1 VKAQFTFLSG
11 ARSGQIEAF
20 RKAYLGLGRH
30 PLSDVRFD
38 AERDL
43 DVSSRH
49 AAVMRKPEGF
59 VLQDLGS
66 KNGTYVNGVRIDGDH
81 LLADGDVIGFGAK
94 GPALEFHLL
103 DEPGDEVPTATA
115 EAAAGR
121 LSHPK
126 QVIPAAAGPPLAPS
140 RAAKPPKPPKSP
152 SNTAVRIA
160 AEVARQTRHLRL
172 TSKILLLVLALAIVG
187 FGLNT
192 WKERHDQAVQ
202 LARMQAWADSVAEV
216 AQHTARE
223 FQSEVAGL
231 RQANQQSL
239 AEIQRLRQQMA
250 DAGDASTVSRLRGEL
265 QAAQQRQQLIAGAGA
280 VDYRGI
286 SERNQDA
293 VALVLVE
300 FSETERFS
308 GTAFAVDSQGTLV
321 TNKHVLVGENGD
333 KMPRRIAVKFS
344 GSKQW
349 FPGRYVGV
357 ADQADVGVLRVDIR
371 GGTPRV
377 QGIVRD
383 PGSLQRGDPV
393 AIIGYP
399 LGLDL
404 PMEGQGLDVVASP
417 TLTVGTAS
425 KVLSTVVQVD
435 GYGAPGS
442 SGSPIFDHSGQVVG
456 VLYGGVQESNGK
468 IILAVPASA
477 VVDYLR
483 RLGIRVR

>member
-1 VKAQFTFLSG
+1 VRAQFKFLSG
-11 ARSGQIEAF
+11 ARAGQIETF

-49 AAVMRKPEGF
+49 AAIMRKPEGF
-59 VLQDLGS
+59 ILQDLGS
-66 KNGTYVNGVRIDGDH
+66 KNGTYVNGARIDGDRM
-81 LLADGDVIGFGAK
+81 LADGDVIGFGAK
-94 GPALEFHLL
+94 GPALEFHIL
-103 DEPGDEVPTATA
+103 DPGEDEAPTETA

-126 QVIPAAAGPPLAPS
+126 QVVPAAVAPPRKPQRPAP
-140 RAAKPPKPPKSP
+140 AKPRS
-152 SNTAVRIA
+152 STAVRIA
-160 AEVARQTRHLRL
+160 VEVARQTRHLRL
-172 TSKILLLVLALAIVG
+172 TTKILLVVLVVAIAG
-187 FGLNT
+187 FGANT
-192 WKERHDQAVQ
+192 WKQRRDQTLQ
-202 LARMQAWADSVAEV
+202 LARIQTWADSVT
-216 AQHTARE
+216 AQAQRTARQ
-223 FQSEVAGL
+223 FQSEVEGL

-239 AEIQRLRQQMA
+239 SEIQRLRQQMA
-250 DAGDASTVSRLRGEL
+250 DAGGDAGTVARLRTEL
-265 QAAQQRQQLIAGAGA
+265 QAAQHRQQLIAGAGA

-286 SERNQDA
+286 SARNQDA

-300 FSETERFS
+300 FSESERFS

-321 TNKHVLVGENGD
+321 TNKHVLVGEQGD
-333 KMPRRIAVKFS
+333 KVPRRIAVKFS

-357 ADQADVGVLRVDIR
+357 SDQADVGVLKVDIR

-377 QGIVRD
+377 QGIVGD
-383 PGSLQRGDPV
+383 PHSLQRGDPV

-399 LGLDL
+399 LGLEL

-442 SGSPIFDHSGQVVG
+442 SGSPIFDREGQVVG
-456 VLYGGVQESNGK
+456 VLYGGIQESNGK

-477 VVDYLR
+477 VRDYLR
-483 RLGIRVR
+483 RLGIRTR

>member
-1 VKAQFTFLSG
+1 MKAQFKFLSG
-11 ARSGQIEAF
+11 ARSGQVETF
-20 RKAYLGLGRH
+20 SKAYLGLGRH

-49 AAVMRKPEGF
+49 AAIMAKPDGF

-66 KNGTYVNGVRIDGDH
+66 KNGTYVNGERLNADR
-81 LLADGDVIGFGAK
+81 LLVDGDVIGFGAK
-94 GPALEFHLL
+94 GPALEFH
-103 DEPGDEVPTATA
+103 EVTGPDDRPTETAAAA

-121 LSHPK
+121 LSNPK
-126 QVIPAAAGPPLAPS
+126 QVVPATVPPPTKRPGGAAPHRSRSTTAIIAMATAPW
-140 RAAKPPKPPKSP
+140 RR
-152 SNTAVRIA
+152 TA
-160 AEVARQTRHLRL
+160 T
-172 TSKILLLVLALAIVG
+172 ILVGMVVLVVVLALFVV
-187 FGLNT
+187 
-192 WKERHDQAVQ
+192 WKGAEDRKTE
-202 LARMQAWADSVAEV
+202 LARIRAWADSVADQ
-216 AQHTARE
+216 AQRTAQQ
-223 FQSEVAGL
+223 FQTEIQGL
-231 RQANQQSL
+231 HDANQQSV
-239 AEIQRLRQQMA
+239 AEIERLRRQLT
-250 DAGDASTVSRLRGEL
+250 DAGSDAGTVRTLRGQLE
-265 QAAQQRQQLIAGAGA
+265 QAQVRQQLIAGAGA
-280 VDYRGI
+280 VDYRAI
-286 SERNQDA
+286 SSRNQDA

-333 KMPRRIAVKFS
+333 KTPRRIAVKFS

-357 ADQADVGVLRVDIR
+357 SPDADLGVLKVDIR

-377 QGIVRD
+377 QGLNRD
-383 PGSLQRGDPV
+383 PHSLQRGDPV

-399 LGLDL
+399 LGFDL
-404 PMEGQGLDVVASP
+404 PMEGQGTDVVASP

-425 KVLSTVVQVD
+425 KVLPSVVQVD

-442 SGSPIFDHSGQVVG
+442 SGSPIFDRDGRVVA

-468 IILAVPASA
+468 IILAVPVSF
-477 VVDYLR
+477 VTDYLNKGR
-483 RLGIRVR
+483 

>member
-1 VKAQFTFLSG
+1 MKARFIFLSG
-11 ARSGQIEAF
+11 ARAGQTETF

-49 AAVMRKPEGF
+49 AAVIRKPDGF

-66 KNGTYVNGVRIDGDH
+66 KNGTYVNGARIDDQH
-81 LLADGDVIGFGAK
+81 LLADGDVIGFGAR

-103 DEPGDEVPTATA
+103 EETEDEVATRTA

-121 LSHPK
+121 LSQPR
-126 QVIPAAAGPPLAPS
+126 QVVPAAAPPPPGAP
-140 RAAKPPKPPKSP
+140 AARPRS
-152 SNTAVRIA
+152 STAVRIA
-160 AEVARQTRHLRL
+160 AEVARQTSQLRR
-172 TSKILLLVLALAIVG
+172 TTKVLLGLLMLAIVG
-187 FGLNT
+187 FGTNA
-192 WKERHDQAVQ
+192 WVQRHDQTAE
-202 LARMQAWADSVAEV
+202 LIRIRAWADSVAEE
-216 AQHTARE
+216 AQRTARE

-231 RQANQQSL
+231 RQANRQSL
-239 AEIQRLRQQMA
+239 AEIERLRRQMA
-250 DAGDASTVSRLRGEL
+250 DAGDAGTVARLRAEL
-265 QAAQQRQQLIAGAGA
+265 QAAQQRQLRIAGAGA

-300 FSETERFS
+300 LSETERYS

-321 TNKHVLVGENGD
+321 TNKHVLVGERGD
-333 KMPRRIAVKFS
+333 RIPRRIAVKFS
-344 GSKQW
+344 GSRQW
-349 FPGRYVGV
+349 FPGRFVGV
-357 ADQADVGVLRVDIR
+357 ADEADVGVLRVDVR

-377 QGIVRD
+377 QGIVHD
-383 PGSLQRGDPV
+383 PRSLQRGDPV

-425 KVLSTVVQVD
+425 KVLPTLVQVD

-442 SGSPIFDHSGQVVG
+442 SGSPVFDRAGNVAG
-456 VLYGGVQESNGK
+456 VLYGGVQESNGR

-477 VVDYLR
+477 VAAYLH
-483 RLGIRVR
+483 RLGIGIR